1 MISLLCDMVYF
12 ADAEV
17 APVDKLLVRKA
28 NTVKYNDNDYKISEP
43 TRSARKGKKYQ
54 VVVERSDGR
63 KKTVAWGDNTR
74 EDYLVHKDDKR
85 RDNFQKRFAGI
96 KKKDGS
102 LAKDDPFGSSYYATK
117 YSW

>member
-1 MISLLCDMVYF
+1 MIFILCDF
-12 ADAEV
+12 AEV
-17 APVDKLLVRKA
+17 ASVDKLLVNKA
-28 NTVKYNDNDYKISEP
+28 NTVKYNDMEHKISEP
-43 TRSARKGKKYQ
+43 TLSTRKGKKYQ
-54 VVVERSDGR
+54 VTVERSDGR

-102 LAKDDPFGSSYYATK
+102 VAKDDPFGSSYYATK
-117 YSW
+117 YNW